1 MVLHLNYKTTNSS
14 SAIQR
19 KNPCKGKYIPKY
31 SFWLILSL
39 LFVFSC
45 EEKKEEFTL
54 FINIQPENTG
64 ITDPISGQK
73 FEEGTSVEV
82 SATPISGYK
91 FNKWSG
97 DATGEQNPT
106 IIEMDSD
113 KNITAVFG
121 KKNFS
126 LNITIDGK
134 GTVDEKII
142 LQKAV
147 DYEYG
152 TNVQLTAIADIGW
165 KFDGWS
171 GDKVSV
177 ENPIV
182 VAIDTIKNINVKFD
196 QIEYMVNLEIEG
208 SGVIE
213 SDPFKEYYYYGD
225 SVKFKAVAA
234 DNFVFNSWYGDV
246 SGTNNPFSIVIDSSL
261 TIGAKFERKYIVSL
275 EVEGSGS
282 IESNPKKDFYLY
294 GDTLVLTAVPETG
307 FIFSSWYGDTSAYVN
322 PISIVI
328 DSDLNIGAEFTESS
342 TQTIIKSAYY
352 SRKEGFQINWAEDIR
367 ADFKSY
373 TLQFSKSSSFSNP
386 VNLIQYYNSRDTTF
400 LHNDLE
406 LYTTNYYKIII
417 NYDNGTSLKT
427 NIYET
432 SNFPQ
437 IAYVDDSDI
446 TRSIKL
452 YNIKNGNKRRVS
464 SSDIKERDPVFS
476 FDGNSLAYWNTN
488 GQIIKYN
495 MIDST
500 LVSLFSNT
508 FTGLRDPKFLP
519 DGQVLVKG
527 ENSILYSA
535 NFGWDDNSY
544 IWYGASPNG
553 DVNGLNKATYDM
565 SSTTVTFPIDTSNVS
580 NSHLTFDNNNIIFQV
595 SVPDSVVSIYYASI
609 KDAQPTGGVTDT
621 IPANFLVK
629 GKLLR
634 TSPYDTKFIFIDEC
648 DLYTMDYNTES
659 IDKLVDLSDCII
671 DANFMSS
678 GKSVVVE
685 SEKKKIYI
693 YDING
698 MLTNEIGDGLE
709 FDIQP
714 R

>member
-1 MVLHLNYKTTNSS
+1 MK
-14 SAIQR
+14 
-19 KNPCKGKYIPKY
+19 

-45 EEKKEEFTL
+45 EEKTEEFTL

-82 SATPISGYK
+82 SAKPISGYK

-97 DATGEQNPT
+97 DATGAQNPT

-134 GTVDEKII
+134 GTVEEKII
-142 LQKAV
+142 LQKAG

-196 QIEYMVNLEIEG
+196 QIEY
-208 SGVIE
+208 
-213 SDPFKEYYYYGD
+213 
-225 SVKFKAVAA
+225 
-234 DNFVFNSWYGDV
+234 
-246 SGTNNPFSIVIDSSL
+246 
-261 TIGAKFERKYIVSL
+261 IVSL
-275 EVEGSGS
+275 EVEGSGV

-328 DSDLNIGAEFTESS
+328 DSDLNIGAEFIESS

-352 SRKEGFQINWAEDIR
+352 SRKEGFQINWAEEIR
-367 ADFKSY
+367 TDFKSY

-386 VNLIQYYNSRDTTF
+386 VDLIQFYNSLDTTY

-406 LYTTNYYKIII
+406 LYTTNYYQIII
-417 NYDNGTSLKT
+417 NYDNATSMKT
-427 NIYET
+427 DIYET
-432 SNFPQ
+432 NNFPQ

-495 MIDST
+495 LIDST
-500 LVSLFSNT
+500 LVSLISNT

-519 DGQVLVKG
+519 DGQVLVSPVYS
-527 ENSILYSA
+527 EATSPFEDIDLSTLYSA
-535 NFGWDDNSY
+535 NFGWDDNSF

-565 SSTTVTFPIDTSNVS
+565 SSTRVTFPLDTSNVS
-580 NSHLTFDNNNIIFQV
+580 NPHLTFDNNNIIFQV

-648 DLYTMDYNTES
+648 DLYTMDYDTES

-671 DANFMSS
+671 DANFLSS

>member
-1 MVLHLNYKTTNSS
+1 MKHLYFIIFVL
-14 SAIQR
+14 
-19 KNPCKGKYIPKY
+19 
-31 SFWLILSL
+31 LI
-39 LFVFSC
+39 FSC
-45 EEKKEEFTL
+45 DEKKEEFTL

-82 SATPISGYK
+82 SVTPISGYK

-97 DATGEQNPT
+97 DATGTQYPT

-134 GTVDEKII
+134 GTVEEKII
-142 LQKAV
+142 LQKAG

-171 GDKVSV
+171 SDKVSV

-196 QIEYMVNLEIEG
+196 QIEY
-208 SGVIE
+208 
-213 SDPFKEYYYYGD
+213 
-225 SVKFKAVAA
+225 
-234 DNFVFNSWYGDV
+234 
-246 SGTNNPFSIVIDSSL
+246 
-261 TIGAKFERKYIVSL
+261 IVSL
-275 EVEGSGS
+275 EVEGSGV

-342 TQTIIKSAYY
+342 TQTKIKSAYY

-367 ADFKSY
+367 TDFKSY

-386 VNLIQYYNSRDTTF
+386 VDLIQYYNSRDTTY

-406 LYTTNYYKIII
+406 LYTTNYYKIIV
-417 NYDNGTSLKT
+417 NYDNGTSIKT
-427 NIYET
+427 DIYET
-432 SNFPQ
+432 SNLPQ

-495 MIDST
+495 LIDST
-500 LVSLFSNT
+500 FVSLFSNI
-508 FTGLRDPKFLP
+508 FVGLRDPKFLP
-519 DGQVLVKG
+519 DGQVLVSPLFP
-527 ENSILYSA
+527 EATSPFEDIALSTLYSA
-535 NFGWDDNSY
+535 NFGWDDNSFV
-544 IWYGASPNG
+544 WYGASLNG
-553 DVNGLNKATYDM
+553 NVYGLNIATYDM
-565 SSTTVTFPIDTSNVS
+565 SSTQVTFPLDTSSVS
-580 NSHLTFDNNNIIFQV
+580 NPHLTFDNNNIIFQV
-595 SVPDSVVSIYYASI
+595 SVPDSVKSIYYASI
-609 KDAQPTGGVTDT
+609 KDAQPTDGVTDT
-621 IPANFLVK
+621 IPANFLVI

-648 DLYTMDYNTES
+648 DLYTMDYSTES
-659 IDKLVDLSDCII
+659 IDKLVDLPDCII
-671 DANFMSS
+671 DANFLSS
-678 GKSVVVE
+678 GESVVVE
-685 SEKKKIYI
+685 SEEKRIYI

-698 MLTNEIGDGLE
+698 MLINEIGDGLE

>member
-121 KKNFS
+121 KKIFS

-134 GTVDEKII
+134 GTVEEKII
-142 LQKAV
+142 LQKAG

-165 KFDGWS
+165 EFDGWS

-234 DNFVFNSWYGDV
+234 DNFVFNSWYGD
-246 SGTNNPFSIVIDSSL
+246 
-261 TIGAKFERKYIVSL
+261 
-275 EVEGSGS
+275 
-282 IESNPKKDFYLY
+282 
-294 GDTLVLTAVPETG
+294 
-307 FIFSSWYGDTSAYVN
+307 TSAYVN

-328 DSDLNIGAEFTESS
+328 DSDLNIGAEFIESS

-352 SRKEGFQINWAEDIR
+352 SRKEGFQINWAEEIR
-367 ADFKSY
+367 TDFKSY

-386 VNLIQYYNSRDTTF
+386 VDLIQFYNSLDTTY

-406 LYTTNYYKIII
+406 LYTTNYYQIII
-417 NYDNGTSLKT
+417 NYDNATSMKT
-427 NIYET
+427 DIYET
-432 SNFPQ
+432 NNFPQ

-476 FDGNSLAYWNTN
+476 FDGNSLTYWNTN

-495 MIDST
+495 LIDST
-500 LVSLFSNT
+500 LVSLISNT

-519 DGQVLVKG
+519 DGQVLVSPVYS
-527 ENSILYSA
+527 EATSPFEDIDLSTLYSA
-535 NFGWDDNSY
+535 NFGWDDNSF
-544 IWYGASPNG
+544 IWYGYSPNG

-565 SSTTVTFPIDTSNVS
+565 SSTTVTFPLDTSNVS
-580 NSHLTFDNNNIIFQV
+580 NPHLTFDNNNIIFQV

-609 KDAQPTGGVTDT
+609 KDAQSTVGVTDT

-648 DLYTMDYNTES
+648 DLYTMDYDTES

>member
-1 MVLHLNYKTTNSS
+1 
-14 SAIQR
+14 
-19 KNPCKGKYIPKY
+19 
-31 SFWLILSL
+31 
-39 LFVFSC
+39 
-45 EEKKEEFTL
+45 
-54 FINIQPENTG
+54 
-64 ITDPISGQK
+64 
-73 FEEGTSVEV
+73 
-82 SATPISGYK
+82 
-91 FNKWSG
+91 
-97 DATGEQNPT
+97 
-106 IIEMDSD
+106 
-113 KNITAVFG
+113 
-121 KKNFS
+121 
-126 LNITIDGK
+126 
-134 GTVDEKII
+134 
-142 LQKAV
+142 
-147 DYEYG
+147 
-152 TNVQLTAIADIGW
+152 
-165 KFDGWS
+165 
-171 GDKVSV
+171 
-177 ENPIV
+177 
-182 VAIDTIKNINVKFD
+182 
-196 QIEYMVNLEIEG
+196 MVNLEIEG

-294 GDTLVLTAVPETG
+294 GDSVKFKAVAADN
-307 FIFSSWYGDTSAYVN
+307 FVFNSWYGDVSGTNN
-322 PISIVI
+322 PFSIVI

>member
-1 MVLHLNYKTTNSS
+1 MKRLYFIIFVL
-14 SAIQR
+14 
-19 KNPCKGKYIPKY
+19 
-31 SFWLILSL
+31 LI
-39 LFVFSC
+39 FSC
-45 EEKKEEFTL
+45 DEKKEEFTL

-82 SATPISGYK
+82 SVMPISGYK

-97 DATGEQNPT
+97 EATGTQNPT

-134 GTVDEKII
+134 GTVEEKII
-142 LQKAV
+142 LQKAG

-152 TNVQLTAIADIGW
+152 TNVQLTAIAHIGW
-165 KFDGWS
+165 EFDGWS

-182 VAIDTIKNINVKFD
+182 VAIDTIKNINVKFV
-196 QIEYMVNLEIEG
+196 QIE
-208 SGVIE
+208 
-213 SDPFKEYYYYGD
+213 
-225 SVKFKAVAA
+225 
-234 DNFVFNSWYGDV
+234 
-246 SGTNNPFSIVIDSSL
+246 
-261 TIGAKFERKYIVSL
+261 YIVSL
-275 EVEGSGS
+275 EVEGSGA

-609 KDAQPTGGVTDT
+609 KDAQPTGGVTDI

-671 DANFMSS
+671 DANFLSS